1 MIHVDFFH
9 VVKKNKA
16 EFLTTWS
23 FDESLS
29 SGLNMSEFNVY
40 ENIFSLDRNLF
51 HRTGQKVYQATGSRR
66 YIKEVQFA
74 GEMSPY
80 QRKTYFAGI
89 GESASLYCS
98 AVVSFYDPIT
108 VLWSFNQSSLRLNG
122 SFRNIN
128 TYIEDVSKERKISSD
143 LDITFIEDTGFG
155 IFTCYFQ
162 NYQFSVE
169 KVYLQQKMAA
179 TAYITRT

>member
-51 HRTGQKVYQATGSRR
+51 HRTGQKVYHATGSRR

-89 GESASLYCS
+89 GESVSLYCS
-98 AVVSFYDPIT
+98 AVVSNNCFVVFQPKFS
-108 VLWSFNQSSLRLNG
+108 SF
-122 SFRNIN
+122 
-128 TYIEDVSKERKISSD
+128 KW
-143 LDITFIEDTGFG
+143 
-155 IFTCYFQ
+155 
-162 NYQFSVE
+162 QFSQH
-169 KVYLQQKMAA
+169 KHVY
-179 TAYITRT
+179 